1 MGLNPQQILF
11 KEFYLDPGS
20 ETFGNAK
27 GSALAAGYS
36 DDYAL
41 NITRSQNTW
50 VSELV
55 RDFSRLKKAE
65 DALDEALALD
75 ISKQASDLI
84 DTQVLEK
91 KTKVAMFVAK
101 GMAKHKYS
109 ERTEHT
115 GADGKDLPTPIMHV
129 QRDNSDKED

>member
-1 MGLNPQQILF
+1 MGLNPQQLLF
-11 KEFYLDPGS
+11 KECYLDPGS

-36 DDYAL
+36 EDYAL
-41 NITRSQNTW
+41 NITRSKNTW

-55 RDFSRLKKAE
+55 RDMDRLSKAE
-65 DALDEALALD
+65 MALDEALSLPID
-75 ISKQASDLI
+75 KETEDRISTAI
-84 DTQVLEK
+84 LEK

-109 ERTEHT
+109 ERVEQT
-115 GADGKDLPTPIMHV
+115 GADGKDLQINLV
-129 QRDNSDKED
+129 SYGDKVEDE